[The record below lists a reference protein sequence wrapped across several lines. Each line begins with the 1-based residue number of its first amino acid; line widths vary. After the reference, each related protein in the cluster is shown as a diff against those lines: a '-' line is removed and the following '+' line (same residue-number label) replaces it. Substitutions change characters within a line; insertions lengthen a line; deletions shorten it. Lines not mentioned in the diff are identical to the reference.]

1 MSSSSEN
8 SSSEGSEG
16 SSSSDSLESGAGKG
30 REILQN
36 QRNLSNDSSSD
47 SSDDDRYVP
56 PENGVAA
63 FFAEGATPRPIS
75 VDPPDNEKLVPV
87 YDANVISSSAI
98 FSFKPDFT
106 SKRARPQ
113 LSKPLKNTPIRP
125 TSDNSGEIQS
135 RGSIGAK
142 RERDSTSSRATEKVS
157 ELNENTAS
165 ARCDRNNDSSSSS
178 NSEEDGLNS
187 EAGEGPAMKKEPQV
201 RDRTE
206 VFVGKTKVLKNEA
219 HLLSGSSSDSSGSDS
234 SISDDEDGRSR
245 ENSITSKML
254 EKKRK
259 DSSGSDNSSSD
270 SEDGEEN
277 GRSRKKRKLRPPGES
292 EKRFRLQASEKQCKE
307 ASGSDSEAGEGPAM
321 KKEPQVRD
329 RTEVFVGKTKVL
341 KNEAHLLSGS
351 SSDSS
356 GSDSSISDDED
367 GRSRENSITSKMLE
381 KKRKDSSG
389 SDNSSSDSESSGS
402 KSRTSVGEENGRSRK
417 KRKLRPPGESE
428 KRFRLQA
435 SEKQCKDASGRDSSI
450 SEREEDGRSRKKS
463 KPQSSAD
470 SGHSSRLKV
479 IEKKYREVQVS
490 KRNNVSPTPNM
501 CKLKSQAQIIQNT
514 LRKKCKACQRF
525 KKRCPLQD
533 KSLIERFPVSSA
545 DDHMPF
551 MIKESEIIATLKK
564 WRGRCRKCKEKKRG
578 FTMCRFILGDEDPTA
593 EKKENRKTI
602 EFCRWGTFK
611 PTKCRRVK
619 SKKR

>member
-165 ARCDRNNDSSSSS
+165 ARCDRNNYSSSSS

-206 VFVGKTKVLKNEA
+206 VFVGKTKVLKN
-219 HLLSGSSSDSSGSDS
+219 G
-234 SISDDEDGRSR
+234 
-245 ENSITSKML
+245 
-254 EKKRK
+254 
-259 DSSGSDNSSSD
+259 
-270 SEDGEEN
+270 
-277 GRSRKKRKLRPPGES
+277 
-292 EKRFRLQASEKQCKE
+292 
-307 ASGSDSEAGEGPAM
+307 
-321 KKEPQVRD
+321 
-329 RTEVFVGKTKVL
+329 
-341 KNEAHLLSGS
+341 AHLLSGS

-402 KSRTSVGEENGRSRK
+402 KSSTSDGEENGRSRK

-435 SEKQCKDASGRDSSI
+435 SEKKCKDASGRDSSI
-450 SEREEDGRSRKKS
+450 SGREEDGRSRKKS

-533 KSLIERFPVSSA
+533 KSLMERFPVSSA